1 MVKES
6 RAARS
11 RASRPAR
18 TGGNQVE
25 GRRCTCVHQWV
36 PAGSSPQGSRPGSR
50 HSSTSRHFRLGCPS
64 FLVFSNEQK
73 RANSARTQ
81 SAAKGVCS
89 MHQTTQVS
97 LRSPQRRQRPTQR
110 RLRVPAGRYS
120 RFLSQTTAPTPH
132 ASPAPVARP
141 AAMRALQDVGHKP
154 SQRRVGRH
162 AHVRG
167 RQHGHVKGQT
177 GPRAGCAR
185 LLQVGRRSRQCRTV
199 GGGLVPDAHPRI
211 PTVPPETARRRRF
224 GPIPGARGRACPLLW
239 LTLLLF
245 PLPGS

>member
-1 MVKES
+1 M
-6 RAARS
+6 RAAV
-11 RASRPAR
+11 AH
-18 TGGNQVE
+18 
-25 GRRCTCVHQWV
+25 CVHQWV

-50 HSSTSRHFRLGCPS
+50 HSSTSRHFRLGCSS
-64 FLVFSNEQK
+64 FLVFSKEQK

-97 LRSPQRRQRPTQR
+97 LRSPQRRQRPAQR

-132 ASPAPVARP
+132 ASPVPVARP

-154 SQRRVGRH
+154 SQRRVGGH

-224 GPIPGARGRACPLLW
+224 GPIPGARGRAWPLLF
-239 LTLLLF
+239 LTFFLLF
-245 PLPGS
+245 PLPCS

>member
-1 MVKES
+1 M
-6 RAARS
+6 RAAV
-11 RASRPAR
+11 AH
-18 TGGNQVE
+18 
-25 GRRCTCVHQWV
+25 CVHQWV

-50 HSSTSRHFRLGCPS
+50 HSSTSRHFRLGCSS

-97 LRSPQRRQRPTQR
+97 LRSPQRRQRPAQR

-132 ASPAPVARP
+132 ASPVPVARP

-154 SQRRVGRH
+154 SQRRVGGH

-177 GPRAGCAR
+177 GPRAGCAP

-211 PTVPPETARRRRF
+211 PTVPPETARWRRF
-224 GPIPGARGRACPLLW
+224 GPIPGARGRACPLFCLSF
-239 LTLLLF
+239 LRLF
-245 PLPGS
+245 PLPCS